1 MSESIKELG
10 QLVTATANRLRLVQ
24 TDLAEET
31 PDVREQYLS
40 DELERALGK
49 VVPAQRAQFLQQ
61 LQELFPSWDA
71 RLDVAKQ
78 AEEAMTQSPTDE
90 RELKDAGFL
99 VSRLTELAATMKPEE
114 RQKIAVRLRE
124 AGLSTEG
131 RQVWPDQQAERLRAA
146 LKLPDNVEIDPQRA
160 LEMLQTLYEFASSL
174 DQLVWGTW
182 KAIAPRSDIRGANEM
197 RQSVP
202 NYLAGDET
210 LPRADVL
217 RHLERLRQL
226 TASLVS
232 AISQTGRQYAQNHYQ
247 RYAPPRIED
256 WAKQEKKTLESTP
269 VACWRKYK
277 ELFGT
282 SDQATIE
289 RDIMQM
295 IADSAERLMKGLGR

>member
-1 MSESIKELG
+1 MSDSTRDLG

-24 TDLAEET
+24 TDLAEE
-31 PDVREQYLS
+31 PPEVREQYLS
-40 DELERALGK
+40 DELDRALGK

-78 AEEAMTQSPTDE
+78 AEEAMQSPTDA

-99 VSRLTELAATMKPEE
+99 VTRLTELAPTMKPEE
-114 RQKIAVRLRE
+114 RQTIAIRLRE

-131 RQVWPDQQAERLRAA
+131 RQVWPDQQADRLRAA
-146 LKLPDNVEIDPQRA
+146 LKLPDTAEIDPQRA
-160 LEMLQTLYEFASSL
+160 LEMLQTLFEFASSL

-197 RQSVP
+197 RSSVP
-202 NYLAGDET
+202 NYLAGDEN

-226 TASLVS
+226 TASLIS
-232 AISQTGRQYAQNHYQ
+232 AISQTGRQYAQGHYQ
-247 RYAPPRIED
+247 RFAPPRIEEF
-256 WAKQEKKTLESTP
+256 AKQEKKTLESTP

-295 IADSAERLMKGLGR
+295 IADSSERLMKGLSR